1 MTNRILD
8 FSKDAVRLR
17 IDNGCLAVRAQD
29 GTQLDSVP
37 LTDIESV
44 ILSNPA
50 ITVSQS
56 ALASLASS
64 GVSTIVCDAKS
75 RPVGMVL
82 PLEAHQEQRARF
94 LAQAALTAPR
104 KKRLWQ
110 SIVRAKISA
119 QARTLE
125 EFRGLDYGL
134 RAMAKRVG
142 SGDPAN
148 VEAQAAR
155 CYWLMLFPEDG
166 FRRRDEEDARNHCLD
181 YGYAVLRAGV
191 ARALCAS
198 GLHPSLSVHHR
209 SPYNTFPLADD
220 LMEPFRPAI
229 DRAAVLEFASRSG
242 AGEIALD
249 PQAKRTLIGALT
261 ARYRVDGESRTLLD
275 LITRTCRNFTA
286 AVLSADVEFS
296 VPYWTVE
303 LRKDVNRTLQNH
315 VDLCNVRSA
324 G

>member
-8 FSKDAVRLR
+8 FSKDPVRLR

-29 GTQLDSVP
+29 GSELDSIP
-37 LTDIESV
+37 LSDIESV
-44 ILSNPA
+44 VLSNPA
-50 ITVSQS
+50 ITISQS
-56 ALASLASS
+56 ALASLAAA

-94 LAQAALTAPR
+94 LAQTTLSAPR

-110 SIVRAKISA
+110 SVVRAKIAA
-119 QARTLE
+119 QAQILE
-125 EFRGLDYGL
+125 EFRGIDYGL

-142 SGDPAN
+142 SGDPSN

-155 CYWLMLFPEDG
+155 RYWLMLFSEEG

-181 YGYAVLRAGV
+181 YGYAVLRAAV
-191 ARALCAS
+191 ARAVCAS

-229 DRAAVLEFASRSG
+229 DRTVALEIASRSS
-242 AGEIALD
+242 AEPLALD
-249 PQAKRTLIGALT
+249 PRAKRALIGALT
-261 ARYRVDGESRTLLD
+261 ARYRADGESRTLPD
-275 LITRTCRNFTA
+275 LITRTCQSFAA
-286 AVLSADVEFS
+286 AVLSADVEFA
-296 VPYWTVE
+296 VPDWTAE
-303 LRKDVNRTLQNH
+303 LRKDVNRTIQNH
-315 VDLCNVRSA
+315 VDLRDVRSA